1 MKCIYCNCTE
11 SRVVD
16 SRPTEDGAIRRRRE
30 CEGCQRRFTTYEK
43 IEMLP
48 VFIIKKDKRR
58 EQFDPAKVRNGIL
71 KACEKR
77 PVPID
82 EIEKLVNHVE
92 TSVCRKMEQE
102 VTSEEIGQLIMEGL
116 KDLDEVA
123 YIRFAS
129 VYRQFKDVQSFM
141 QELQQLLDTGSV
153 GMYGL
158 AYTFCNV
165 LFTIF
170 HSLNNT
176 WVPFFFDDIKNGA
189 RDRVKTSAKTFLE
202 LFTVLAVGFVLLAPE
217 VFRIYARRDFW
228 DGTGL
233 IPLFA
238 TGYYL
243 NFLCTFPVNYEYSRK
258 KTKAVAVIT
267 VSCSLVNLGLNYV
280 MIQSLGMEGAALATT
295 VSHSLQLLMHY
306 VYTRYFLGKGD
317 YPFGL
322 RMWLGDLAG
331 YLLAVGGV
339 FLIQDA
345 WLLRWAVG
353 AALGVW
359 ELTRIRKRRSLL

>member
-48 VFIIKKDKRR
+48 VFIIKKDTRR

-141 QELQQLLDTGSV
+141 QELQQLLDTQ
-153 GMYGL
+153 
-158 AYTFCNV
+158 N
-165 LFTIF
+165 
-170 HSLNNT
+170 
-176 WVPFFFDDIKNGA
+176 K
-189 RDRVKTSAKTFLE
+189 
-202 LFTVLAVGFVLLAPE
+202 PE
-217 VFRIYARRDFW
+217 
-228 DGTGL
+228 
-233 IPLFA
+233 
-238 TGYYL
+238 
-243 NFLCTFPVNYEYSRK
+243 E
-258 KTKAVAVIT
+258 
-267 VSCSLVNLGLNYV
+267 
-280 MIQSLGMEGAALATT
+280 
-295 VSHSLQLLMHY
+295 
-306 VYTRYFLGKGD
+306 
-317 YPFGL
+317 
-322 RMWLGDLAG
+322 
-331 YLLAVGGV
+331 
-339 FLIQDA
+339 
-345 WLLRWAVG
+345 
-353 AALGVW
+353 
-359 ELTRIRKRRSLL
+359 

>member
-58 EQFDPAKVRNGIL
+58 EQFDPAKVRGGIL

-77 PVPID
+77 PVPIE

-141 QELQQLLDTGSV
+141 QELQQLLDTQ
-153 GMYGL
+153 
-158 AYTFCNV
+158 N
-165 LFTIF
+165 
-170 HSLNNT
+170 
-176 WVPFFFDDIKNGA
+176 K
-189 RDRVKTSAKTFLE
+189 
-202 LFTVLAVGFVLLAPE
+202 PE
-217 VFRIYARRDFW
+217 
-228 DGTGL
+228 
-233 IPLFA
+233 
-238 TGYYL
+238 
-243 NFLCTFPVNYEYSRK
+243 E
-258 KTKAVAVIT
+258 
-267 VSCSLVNLGLNYV
+267 
-280 MIQSLGMEGAALATT
+280 
-295 VSHSLQLLMHY
+295 
-306 VYTRYFLGKGD
+306 
-317 YPFGL
+317 
-322 RMWLGDLAG
+322 
-331 YLLAVGGV
+331 
-339 FLIQDA
+339 
-345 WLLRWAVG
+345 
-353 AALGVW
+353 
-359 ELTRIRKRRSLL
+359 